1 MDIKDSYQTKSRL
14 VERRLKYQG
23 NPHHPAMI
31 APHLDVM
38 HEDYS
43 QDPTC
48 DGQQQLLK
56 TPMKLDVFCGHRCHI
71 SASIACQQ

>member
-1 MDIKDSYQTKSRL
+1 MGIKDSYQTKSRL
-14 VERRLKYQG
+14 IERRLKHQG
-23 NPHHPAMI
+23 NPHHPAMF

-48 DGQQQLLK
+48 GGQQQLLK
-56 TPMKLDVFCGHRCHI
+56 TPMKLNVFCGHRCHI
-71 SASIACQQ
+71 PASSAC